1 MVITALQDEA
11 KANMAD
17 INLDTGEIQN
27 LQYIAFKDNYGIL
40 IMVIDICS
48 SPIVSFGKGY

>member
-17 INLDTGEIQN
+17 NNLDTGEIRN
-27 LQYIAFKDNYGIL
+27 LQYIAFIDNDSII
-40 IMVIDICS
+40 IMAIDICS
-48 SPIVSFGKGY
+48 LPIVSFGKGY

>member
-17 INLDTGEIQN
+17 NNLDTGEIRN
-27 LQYIAFKDNYGIL
+27 LQYIAFIDNYSII
-40 IMVIDICS
+40 IMAIDICS
-48 SPIVSFGKGY
+48 LPIVSFGKGY

>member
-17 INLDTGEIQN
+17 NNLDTGEIQN
-27 LQYIAFKDNYGIL
+27 LQYIAFKDNYGII
-40 IMVIDICS
+40 IMAIDICS

>member
-1 MVITALQDEA
+1 VVITALQDEA

-27 LQYIAFKDNYGIL
+27 LQYIAFKDNYGI
-40 IMVIDICS
+40 ITMAINICS